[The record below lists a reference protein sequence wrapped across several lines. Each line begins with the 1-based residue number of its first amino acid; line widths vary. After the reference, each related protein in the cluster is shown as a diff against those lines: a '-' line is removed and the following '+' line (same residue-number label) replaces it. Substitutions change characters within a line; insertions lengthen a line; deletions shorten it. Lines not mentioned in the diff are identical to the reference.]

1 MGLMNFFLKKA
12 MKENIRAIIRDYLA
26 VKEQNIGSDDR
37 TLFALVLDAR
47 HSYQRNDSNSL
58 VFNYN
63 NLEIDVSRFKSITHL
78 LACVI
83 IAEQADLN
91 LSSSQQKRLDS
102 MLNDVITEQLQKAG
116 ITAS

>member
-1 MGLMNFFLKKA
+1 MGLMNFLLKKG
-12 MKENIRAIIRDYLA
+12 MKENVKIIIRDYLA
-26 VKEQNIGSDDR
+26 VKDQNMGSDER
-37 TLFALVLDAR
+37 ALFALVLDAR
-47 HSYQRNDSNSL
+47 HSYQRSDSNSM
-58 VFNYN
+58 VFNYK

-116 ITAS
+116 ITSS